1 MKKINYKIAFIISF
15 CLLIAMSFLFA
26 LSLKEQKAL
35 LSYSDKH
42 SLDFRK
48 EQTLQKS
55 LALNTHRT
63 IQSAKKAVNT
73 EAAKKFLLEMG
84 ENSSIQDNSGQTV
97 LMTSE
102 YCEQQQEDFDKLT
115 SDGLSVFYSPIHAS
129 SYSKGYVDIR
139 LLTLLRCGANPN
151 IQDEL
156 GQTPL
161 HYAVDMESVDAVKVL
176 LVVANPNIQNNDS
189 ETPLHNAVSLYKE
202 NLGLVEAL
210 LSRPK
215 TDVNIQNELGYTPL
229 HIAANLGYFDIA
241 EVLLDRGADSLDIQ
255 DNYGKTPLH
264 DAVTRRHVDIAEV
277 LLDRGANPNTRN
289 AIGMT
294 PLYSASKE
302 GSVRIVGSLLD
313 AGADPY
319 ATRGIFYQESIF
331 DVAQPNVLKLFEE
344 RGIKDLNFFQKIIR

>member
-55 LALNTHRT
+55 LALNTYRT

-97 LMTSE
+97 LMTAE

-115 SDGLSVFYSPIHAS
+115 RDGVSVFYSPIRAS
-129 SYSKGYVDIR
+129 MILEGYVDIR

-161 HYAVDMESVDAVKVL
+161 HYATTLQSVDAVKVL

-189 ETPLHNAVSLYKE
+189 ETPLHNAVYKE
-202 NLGLVEAL
+202 NLGVVEAL

-215 TDVNIQNELGYTPL
+215 TDVNIQDESGDTPL
-229 HIAANLGYFDIA
+229 HIAANISSFDIV
-241 EVLLDRGADSLDIQ
+241 EVLLDKGADSDIQ
-255 DNYGKTPLH
+255 DNYGETPLH

-294 PLYSASKE
+294 PLYSASKG

-319 ATRGIFYQESIF
+319 ATRGIFYRESIF
-331 DVAQPNVLKLFEE
+331 DVAQPNVLKLFDE
-344 RGIKDLNFFQKIIR
+344 RGIEDLNFFQKLVR